1 MKLWKFF
8 LIVISVAV
16 LPSALVAVGQAQQLT
31 CWGLRPRIEDAEE
44 TDTTVRD
51 LGQQEG
57 SSPLKSWKAILKIGR
72 FLSLRF
78 LSHLICTR

>member
-16 LPSALVAVGQAQQLT
+16 LPSALVAVGQAQQFT
-31 CWGLRPRIEDAEE
+31 CWGLRSRIEGAEE
-44 TDTTVRD
+44 TDATVSD

-57 SSPLKSWKAILKIGR
+57 SSPLESWKATLKIGR
-72 FLSLRF
+72 VLSLRF
-78 LSHLICTR
+78 LSHLICIR